1 MEGWYTINQISKELN
16 IPETT
21 ARRYTVTF
29 KEFFPSRTFGGRYDK
44 YHEKAIHIVGTIY
57 DLYAQNK
64 KAEEIRE
71 HLKAE
76 FPIVIDVET
85 DTKSEEAKRSINLL
99 DTRKELIESVKRQN
113 ELFEK
118 NINALEVVDKLVS
131 VVNSQQEEIKELREL
146 LHHHTTKLEN
156 IVKVR
161 ENKKSFWRS
170 LFR

>member
-1 MEGWYTINQISKELN
+1 MEGWYTINQIAKDLN

-57 DLYAQNK
+57 DLYSQNK

-71 HLKAE
+71 LLKNE
-76 FPIVIDVET
+76 FPIVIDIET
-85 DTKSEEAKRSINLL
+85 DTKNEEAKRSIKLL
-99 DTRKELIESVKRQN
+99 DTRKELIESIKRQN

-118 NINALEVVDKLVS
+118 NINALEVVDKLVN
-131 VVNSQQEEIKELREL
+131 VVNRQEKEIKELKEL
-146 LHHHTTKLEN
+146 IHHHTTTLEN
-156 IVKVR
+156 ISNMR
-161 ENKKSFWRS
+161 ENKKGLWRS
-170 LFR
+170 LFK